1 MFDSIADAYLS
12 SPTLAACFDARA
24 TLAAMLEFEAA
35 LAHAQAELGMIP
47 AAAASVIASACAVE
61 HFDVD
66 AIKRETAASSS
77 AALPLVKALTACV
90 AEVDGEAALY
100 VHWGSSSQDVMDSAM
115 MLQARSGVDLLLDRL
130 RAISDALAI
139 LTRGHRDT
147 LMVARTLS
155 QHALPTTF
163 GYKCALWLDGLLSG
177 AVELARLQ
185 TALPL
190 QFGGA
195 AGTLAAYGD
204 QGLALRDAVARELH
218 LAAVRPWH
226 TDRTPLRKLAA
237 ALAMIAASA
246 GKLGH
251 DLILM
256 MQTEVGELREGGG
269 AGRGGSTA
277 MPHKR
282 NPVAAVAVTAGA
294 HRVPG
299 QLAALFSC
307 YDHGHERA
315 SGAWHAEWQSLREMF
330 ITVGGML
337 EQLHTA
343 LQWLEVDTA
352 AMRANLDRTQGL
364 IMAEAVAM
372 ALSPALGR
380 SVAQDLVKAAVA
392 KASAT
397 GRTLAEV
404 LADDAEVI
412 RQLAPAAQVHVMDPA
427 SYLGAVAP
435 LIDQVLARFESL
447 DARRLS

>member
-1 MFDSIADAYLS
+1 
-12 SPTLAACFDARA
+12 
-24 TLAAMLEFEAA
+24 MLEFEAA
-35 LAHAQAELGMIP
+35 LARAQAELGMIP
-47 AAAASVIASACAVE
+47 ASAAGVIASACAVE

-77 AALPLVKALTACV
+77 AAIPLVNALTARV
-90 AEVDGEAALY
+90 ADIDIDIDTDAALY
-100 VHWGSSSQDVMDSAM
+100 VHWGSSTQDVMDSAM
-115 MLQARSGVDLLLDRL
+115 MLQARSGLELLLDRL
-130 RAISDALAI
+130 RAIGDELAM
-139 LTRGHRDT
+139 LTRRHRET

-163 GYKCALWLDGLLSG
+163 GYKCALWLDALLSG
-177 AVELARLQ
+177 AVELTRLKSS
-185 TALPL
+185 LPL

-204 QGLALRDAVARELH
+204 QGLALRDAVARQLH
-218 LAAVRPWH
+218 LAAVLPWH
-226 TDRTPLRKLAA
+226 TERTPVRKLAA
-237 ALAMIAASA
+237 TLAMIAANA

-269 AGRGGSTA
+269 AGRGASTA

-307 YDHGHERA
+307 YDHSHERA

-330 ITVGGML
+330 VTVGGML
-337 EQLHTA
+337 EQLLVA
-343 LQWLEVDTA
+343 LQGLQVDTA
-352 AMRANLDRTQGL
+352 AMHANLDRTRGL
-364 IMAEAVAM
+364 VMAEAVAM

-380 SVAQDLVKAAVA
+380 SAAQDLLKAAVA
-392 KASAT
+392 TAST
-397 GRTLAEV
+397 SGRTLAEV
-404 LADDAEVI
+404 LADDDQVM
-412 RQLAPAAQVHVMDPA
+412 RLLTPAALVQVMDPA

-435 LIDQVLARFESL
+435 LIDQVLAHFDWL